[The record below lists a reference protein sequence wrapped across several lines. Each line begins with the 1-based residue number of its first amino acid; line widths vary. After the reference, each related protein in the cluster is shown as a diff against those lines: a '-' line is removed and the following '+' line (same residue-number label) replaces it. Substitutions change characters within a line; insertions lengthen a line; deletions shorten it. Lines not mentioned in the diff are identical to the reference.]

1 MEVLTVYGDPTVLL
15 AGYDD
20 PAILDLVAHFLGI
33 ATHNNDNAA
42 PKANAVFGVISG
54 KGISKTVLCDMKRG
68 RNFAGGQIRLT
79 SIHQHGFVAQIGPRL
94 VYPLP
99 RTDLA

>member
-20 PAILDLVAHFLGI
+20 PAALDLVAHFLGI

-42 PKANAVFGVISG
+42 PKANAAFEVISG
-54 KGISKTVLCDMKRG
+54 EGDI
-68 RNFAGGQIRLT
+68 
-79 SIHQHGFVAQIGPRL
+79 
-94 VYPLP
+94 
-99 RTDLA
+99 